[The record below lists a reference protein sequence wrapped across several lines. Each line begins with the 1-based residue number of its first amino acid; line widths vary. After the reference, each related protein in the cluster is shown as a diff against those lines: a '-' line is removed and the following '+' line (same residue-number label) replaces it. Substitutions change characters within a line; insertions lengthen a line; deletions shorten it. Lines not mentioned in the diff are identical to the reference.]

1 MTLLYTYND
10 DKYRKK
16 ENNIQY
22 DLKNF
27 KMEDLELSP
36 ESDLMKRIKKIF
48 YIELPQID
56 KNYFELLF
64 GVIEPNLFLL
74 RWLQYI

>member
-1 MTLLYTYND
+1 MTLLYSHND

-48 YIELPQID
+48 DI
-56 KNYFELLF
+56 
-64 GVIEPNLFLL
+64 
-74 RWLQYI
+74 